1 MARRCIDT
9 AATGSG
15 DGGGLPLALTP
26 PLKKPVRSSR
36 AGHLERVWGEKSPGV
51 GVRPQILLITNPPP
65 LSCPILTRR
74 NGLSW
79 RVLEKVRGVAE
90 SRSLG
95 EEGEEAE
102 GGDLEAGGESPAV
115 FPPAS
120 CFFQE
125 PVAERS
131 PQEQPGASSRGRGEE
146 GRAVERE
153 GSYMRKCP
161 GFVVR
166 LPWAQMHSWRAPA
179 TCQAPCFPCSW
190 HPCMIL
196 CGSSVWIPSPFYR

>member
-1 MARRCIDT
+1 MHRHSGNGVGGRG
-9 AATGSG
+9 AAPRADPTSQKACEVLPSG
-15 DGGGLPLALTP
+15 
-26 PLKKPVRSSR
+26 
-36 AGHLERVWGEKSPGV
+36 SPGAGV
-51 GVRPQILLITNPPP
+51 GGERTLAWEQDPRFFSLQTRPP

-131 PQEQPGASSRGRGEE
+131 PQEQPGASSRGGGEG

-166 LPWAQMHSWRAPA
+166 LPWARIHSWRAPA
-179 TCQAPCFPCSW
+179 TCQTPCFSCPL
-190 HPCMIL
+190 HPRMIL
-196 CGSSVWIPSPFYR
+196 CGSSVWIPSPFYG